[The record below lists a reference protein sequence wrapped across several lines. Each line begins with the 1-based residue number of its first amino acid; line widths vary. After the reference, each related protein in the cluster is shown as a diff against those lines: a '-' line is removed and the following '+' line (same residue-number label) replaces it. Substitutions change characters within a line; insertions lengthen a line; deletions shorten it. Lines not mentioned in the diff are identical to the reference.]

1 MTRETLLGL
10 ADRCEQAT
18 GPDRELDRLIEQ
30 CLPGV
35 AEHPHPRSRADGY
48 VISEDGHYDG
58 YDPGQGYLASRYT
71 ASLDSA
77 MTLVPEG
84 WPVRDLCQWNE
95 SWTVALDWPERRYC
109 QVDAEGKTAPLALC
123 AAALKA
129 RGASL

>member
-10 ADRCEQAT
+10 AERCEHAT
-18 GPDRELDRLIEQ
+18 GPDQALDDAIWLAVRAGENSRKAYEEGLKISPREAAFRLDYM
-30 CLPGV
+30 
-35 AEHPHPRSRADGY
+35 SDGFN
-48 VISEDGHYDG
+48 
-58 YDPGQGYLASRYT
+58 PT

-109 QVDAEGKTAPLALC
+109 QVDAEAETAPLALC